1 MVVSLPASK
10 VSAEE
15 EEKVMIMKEGGL
27 KVDVKEPVRHHL
39 SLGHVVE
46 EVLVPWDIL
55 GYLRTR
61 LQLLPTGCWF
71 SCLEGKGGG

>member
-1 MVVSLPASK
+1 VVVSLPASK

-39 SLGHVVE
+39 SLGHKRE
-46 EVLVPWDIL
+46 GIFVLWDIL
-55 GYLRTR
+55 GYVKTR
-61 LQLLPTGCWF
+61 LRLLSTDC
-71 SCLEGKGGG
+71 